1 MATFSG
7 TALPPVVR
15 LGGSADAAFAVE
27 SGTSV
32 AWLSKQFLFP
42 LRIPVTSPLV
52 KAIEIPQA
60 QLPLRR
66 HPKRRRRHR

>member
-15 LGGSADAAFAVE
+15 LGGSADPAFAVE

-42 LRIPVTSPLV
+42 LRVPVTSPLV
-52 KAIEIPQA
+52 KAIQIPQTK
-60 QLPLRR
+60 LTLRR